1 MEQPKSAMKRYIE
14 YDTEYVFDTGKV
26 VRTKT
31 GFGINLGNKKMGPIP
46 SFSVTPIRTCNRA
59 APCTVI
65 PDGKVLS
72 PCYAHRM
79 VVMYPEI
86 RDMWHIN
93 TELIMNGALDE
104 FVNEL
109 SDVIRAYGFREFRFH
124 VGGDYVN
131 ADYFKATCKIADIC
145 TGCKFFAFTK
155 KFDLIE
161 QYGDLIPSNYNIVL
175 SAWGNFQPSDK
186 LKDLYAVS
194 YVVDPKRGLTAPKD
208 AFPCAGE
215 CYKCRHCITA
225 RQGSVFFTIH

>member
-14 YDTEYVFDTGKV
+14 YDTEYVYDTGKV
-26 VRTKT
+26 IRTKT

-93 TELIMNGALDE
+93 T
-104 FVNEL
+104 
-109 SDVIRAYGFREFRFH
+109 
-124 VGGDYVN
+124 
-131 ADYFKATCKIADIC
+131 
-145 TGCKFFAFTK
+145 
-155 KFDLIE
+155 
-161 QYGDLIPSNYNIVL
+161 
-175 SAWGNFQPSDK
+175 
-186 LKDLYAVS
+186 
-194 YVVDPKRGLTAPKD
+194 
-208 AFPCAGE
+208 
-215 CYKCRHCITA
+215 
-225 RQGSVFFTIH
+225 